1 MASDVLG
8 FKATDLRRIDEIW
21 ECIKSGN
28 VSTLTA
34 DDFELWGDW
43 QAARARDEA
52 ESNESAEQAR
62 AEIAQ
67 IKADNAA
74 RAADA
79 LNRLA
84 DLAEKAGQK

>member
-1 MASDVLG
+1 MPTDILG
-8 FKATDLRRIDEIW
+8 FKAADLRRIDEIW
-21 ECIKSGN
+21 ECIKNGD

-52 ESNESAEQAR
+52 ASRESAEQAR

-84 DLAEKAGQK
+84 DLAEKAGR

>member
-1 MASDVLG
+1 MPTDILG
-8 FKATDLRRIDEIW
+8 FKAADLRRIDEIW
-21 ECIKSGN
+21 ECIKSGD

-52 ESNESAEQAR
+52 ASKESVEKAR

-67 IKADNAA
+67 IKADNTA

-84 DLAEKAGQK
+84 DLAEKAGNR